1 MSNRGSIY
9 KCITIMD
16 VDICN
21 IGSMNIDFVE
31 YQSRDTIGKAS
42 ALRGAKTL
50 YGTLYNTD
58 YSFYFLAYVR

>member
-1 MSNRGSIY
+1 
-9 KCITIMD
+9 MD